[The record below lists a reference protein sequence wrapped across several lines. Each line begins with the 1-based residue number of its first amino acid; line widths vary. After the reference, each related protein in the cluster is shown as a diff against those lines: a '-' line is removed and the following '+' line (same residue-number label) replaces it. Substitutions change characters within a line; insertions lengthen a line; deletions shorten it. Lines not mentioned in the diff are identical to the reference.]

1 MAGIIIIGGFT
12 IIWAYSLDYSFYK
25 NTHMTKS
32 EKIQE
37 LTNQII
43 QLKSLGTTVDT
54 KRTIQKLQQEIGQL
68 IQDES

>member
-1 MAGIIIIGGFT
+1 
-12 IIWAYSLDYSFYK
+12 
-25 NTHMTKS
+25 MTKS